1 MPHDRPFLPHNFP
14 WKCRRISHFL
24 PHPIRSP
31 VNTAKMQILKNHVRY
46 TNVNLWISFFFIL
59 LMLLST
65 ISFSCYP
72 TICVKMKCMYVCI
85 CFLYVF
91 GKYNWGNVVSILF
104 NRILQR
110 RKVWSWLQES
120 KLRSFKMGKNF
131 IKICFAWNRVRI
143 SQIWL
148 VLHVKYIIDSKE
160 FLQK

>member
-1 MPHDRPFLPHNFP
+1 MICFLLIIILIRL
-14 WKCRRISHFL
+14 KCKFSRIML
-24 PHPIRSP
+24 DI
-31 VNTAKMQILKNHVRY
+31 Y
-46 TNVNLWISFFFIL
+46 TNVNLWISFFSIL

-72 TICVKMKCMYVCI
+72 TICVTMKFMYVRI
-85 CFLYVF
+85 CFLCVF
-91 GKYNWGNVVSILF
+91 GKYNWGNVVSIFF

-110 RKVWSWLQES
+110 RKVWSGLQES

-131 IKICFAWNRVRI
+131 LKIYFAWNRVRI

-160 FLQK
+160 FL

>member
-1 MPHDRPFLPHNFP
+1 MDVAASGMTLACFDDLLPINNYF
-14 WKCRRISHFL
+14 
-24 PHPIRSP
+24 
-31 VNTAKMQILKNHVRY
+31 NTAKMQILKNHVRYIY

-65 ISFSCYP
+65 FSFSCYP
-72 TICVKMKCMYVCI
+72 TICVKMKFMYVCI

-110 RKVWSWLQES
+110 RKVWSGLQES
-120 KLRSFKMGKNF
+120 KLRSFKMGKIF

-148 VLHVKYIIDSKE
+148 LLQVKYIIDSKE